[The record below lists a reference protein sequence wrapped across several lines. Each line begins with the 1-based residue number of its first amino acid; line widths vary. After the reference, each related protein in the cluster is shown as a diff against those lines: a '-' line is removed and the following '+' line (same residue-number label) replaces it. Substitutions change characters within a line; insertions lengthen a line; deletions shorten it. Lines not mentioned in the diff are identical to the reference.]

1 MAALNDMIRP
11 KWIRLLKSDGNL
23 GGLYDPQRGIIRF
36 ISRGGTVDVDLV
48 ALAEDEERKQERE
61 QLPQA

>member
-1 MAALNDMIRP
+1 MPLNDRIQA

-48 ALAEDEERKQERE
+48 ALADDEERKRE
-61 QLPQA
+61 QVATESRQ